1 MSALEIV
8 LAGYALL
15 GCVYWAWILW
25 GTVRLVRGV
34 PVLREESPGEP
45 ERWARVSIVVPACN
59 EGPHLEAAARTLL
72 DQDYPDLELI
82 LVNDRSTDQTGE
94 IVDKLAAAD
103 PRVRAVHVTALP
115 EGWLGKVHAL
125 KRGVEPAT
133 GEWMLMTD
141 ADVHLHGAA
150 LRRAVAFCEARG
162 LDHLAVAPD
171 LKPAGFLLD
180 AMVAAFLRTFCVAM
194 RCWKVSDPR
203 SRAYIGVGAFNLVRR
218 AAYERTEGFGW
229 LRLEVAD
236 DVGLGLM
243 LKRAG
248 GRSSLANGRGLVGVR
263 WYHSLADMARGGEKG
278 YASIG
283 HCRLWR
289 MVAVAAALLGTE
301 LSPLVGLVPLA
312 GPGTVVGLG
321 STTAT
326 VLLAAG
332 LAMLAA
338 AVASVVIIHR
348 WTGFPLLPALAFP
361 LAAPIG
367 ATLLLR
373 AGLLGAWRGGAVWRG
388 TLYPSAALR
397 RGSRLPFP

>member
-1 MSALEIV
+1 MNAPL
-8 LAGYALL
+8 LGYVVL
-15 GCVYWAWILW
+15 GCVYWTWILW
-25 GTVRLVRGV
+25 GTLRLVRRV
-34 PVLREESPGEP
+34 PVLRSEAPREP
-45 ERWARVSIVVPACN
+45 EQWGRLSVIVPACN
-59 EGPHLEAAARTLL
+59 EGPHLETAARTLL
-72 DQDYPDLELI
+72 AQDYPDLELI
-82 LVNDRSTDQTGE
+82 LVDDRSTDETGE
-94 IVDKLAAAD
+94 IVDRLATAD
-103 PRVRAVHVTALP
+103 PRVRALHVTELP
-115 EGWLGKVHAL
+115 GGWLGKVHAL
-125 KRGVEPAT
+125 NYGVELAA

-141 ADVHLHGAA
+141 ADVHFQPGV
-150 LRRAVAFCEARG
+150 LRRAVAICEDRG

-194 RCWKVSDPR
+194 RCWKVSDPG

-218 AAYERTEGFGW
+218 AAYDRTDGFPW

-248 GRSSLANGRGLVGVR
+248 ARSSLANGRGLVGVR

-289 MVAVAAALLGTE
+289 MAAVAAALLGME
-301 LSPLVGLVPLA
+301 LAPLVAIVPLVGL
-312 GPGTVVGLG
+312 GTVVGFG
-321 STTAT
+321 SPIGT

-338 AVASVVIIHR
+338 AVASIVIIHR
-348 WTGFPLLPALAFP
+348 WTRFPLLPGLAFP

-367 ATLLLR
+367 AALLLR

-388 TLYPSAALR
+388 TLYPSEALR